1 MEVYMNILT
10 LDEVAGLLKINRATV
25 KRYLKKGRL
34 KGFRLGDKLLRVKE
48 EEVEN
53 FIKGKDDNNE

>member
-1 MEVYMNILT
+1 MNILT